1 LFYNNFENLN
11 SLKFLIL
18 FSILSSKYIYFN
30 ILKYIK

>member
-1 LFYNNFENLN
+1 LN